1 MIASTSFNRV
11 QTRGVHTIY
20 WDEKGPGRMLEIAFV
35 TPEVAKRDKERSG
48 TGNNCRLEEYISR
61 IESMI
66 KEWLTPRKVVE

>member
-1 MIASTSFNRV
+1 
-11 QTRGVHTIY
+11 
-20 WDEKGPGRMLEIAFV
+20 MLEIAFV

-48 TGNNCRLEEYISR
+48 TGNNYGLEEYISR